1 LIPGIVDIP
10 RWSDRHETIASE
22 GDSSLTDPLPNKSG
36 TAIVTGASSGIGKV
50 YADRLA
56 ARGYNLVLV
65 ARREDRLQQIAADL
79 QERFPVR
86 AEVLVADLS
95 RPVGVSTVIDR
106 ISSDASVSLLVNNA
120 GFSALKP
127 LTQTPDD
134 VITSMIA
141 LNVTALTA
149 LSKAALVDFKRK
161 GAGTIINVGSGAG
174 FAPYP
179 GIPVY
184 GSTKAYVYLFT
195 QSLQS
200 EVEGTAVRVQLVLP
214 GAVVSEGWDVAGG
227 AELDPLPES
236 IVMTTEDCVNAA
248 LSGLDQGELITSPSL
263 HDESALRDYEAA
275 AGKLFQAM
283 FDGKPAA
290 RYNLSELPR

>member
-1 LIPGIVDIP
+1 MPP
-10 RWSDRHETIASE
+10 REIA
-22 GDSSLTDPLPNKSG
+22 LTDPLPNKSG

-50 YADRLA
+50 YADCLA
-56 ARGYNLVLV
+56 ARGYNVVLV

-95 RPVGVSTVIDR
+95 RPVGVSMVIDR

-141 LNVTALTA
+141 LNVTALTV

-200 EVEGTAVRVQLVLP
+200 EVKGTAVRVQLVLP

-248 LSGLDQGELITSPSL
+248 FSGLDQGELVTSPSL

-275 AGKLFQAM
+275 TGKLLQAM

-290 RYNLSELPR
+290 RYNLGELPR

>member
-1 LIPGIVDIP
+1 MTHPHSDKPGV
-10 RWSDRHETIASE
+10 
-22 GDSSLTDPLPNKSG
+22 
-36 TAIVTGASSGIGKV
+36 AIVTGASSGIGRV

-56 ARGYNLVLV
+56 ARDYDLVLV
-65 ARREDRLQQIAADL
+65 ARREERLRDIAADL
-79 QERFPVR
+79 RQRYAVN

-95 RPVGVSTVIDR
+95 RPAGTAAVLDR
-106 ISSDASVSLLVNNA
+106 FSDDASVSLLVNNA

-127 LTQTPDD
+127 LTGTPDD
-134 VITSMIA
+134 VITDMIG
-141 LNVTALTA
+141 LNITALTL
-149 LSKAALVDFKRK
+149 LSKAALVAFKARN
-161 GAGTIINVGSGAG
+161 AGTIINVGSGAG

-227 AELDPLPES
+227 ADLEPLPES
-236 IVMTTEDCVNAA
+236 IVMTTEDCVDAA
-248 LSGLDQGELITSPSL
+248 LAGLDQGERVTSPSL
-263 HDESALRDYEAA
+263 HDDTIHREYEALT
-275 AGKLFQAM
+275 GKLLQSM

-290 RYNLSELPR
+290 RYTIGS